1 MLGGIMGFRDSLR
14 GRCLGF
20 WGCSVGLV
28 PSALRMHLEVSTQG
42 FEGGILGPCFGD
54 STSRLVPRALRM
66 HLEVGTQ
73 SFEDAR
79 WDYGPVL

>member
-1 MLGGIMGFRDSLR
+1 MHLKVHRGPYPGLWECTLGSVSRILGVLGGIMGFRDSLR

-54 STSRLVPRALRM
+54 SPP
-66 HLEVGTQ
+66 G
-73 SFEDAR
+73 
-79 WDYGPVL
+79 